1 MINLCGPA
9 IIYLIFSITQ
19 ILIDIFKGLY
29 NTAFMKSIVMIMVT
43 LLLHILCEKGLSVVS
58 WFIVFI
64 PFIMMTVIVSMLLY
78 VFGLDASTGKLN
90 YKCDNSNTNSTNS
103 TNNVTTDS
111 LGNIIIYDPEYNVN
125 ANPVYYQSPNI
136 IIPVLAYF
144 SPTLNPHD
152 LLKGILD
159 FKKICLHGRL
169 KSFILECLSCST
181 TITSTPLNELIHS
194 NVLFRLP
201 NLSVLCL

>member
-29 NTAFMKSIVMIMVT
+29 NTAFMKSIVMIMVK

-90 YKCDNSNTNSTNS
+90 YKCDNSNTNCGKNITID
-103 TNNVTTDS
+103 T
-111 LGNIIIYDPEYNVN
+111 LGNVIIYDPEYD
-125 ANPVYYQSPNI
+125 ANKKPVYYQSPNI
-136 IIPVLAYF
+136 IVPN
-144 SPTLNPHD
+144 PTNND
-152 LLKGILD
+152 KN
-159 FKKICLHGRL
+159 KN
-169 KSFILECLSCST
+169 T
-181 TITSTPLNELIHS
+181 TIIANKPIMWKSSSPAYQS
-194 NVLFRLP
+194 
-201 NLSVLCL
+201 